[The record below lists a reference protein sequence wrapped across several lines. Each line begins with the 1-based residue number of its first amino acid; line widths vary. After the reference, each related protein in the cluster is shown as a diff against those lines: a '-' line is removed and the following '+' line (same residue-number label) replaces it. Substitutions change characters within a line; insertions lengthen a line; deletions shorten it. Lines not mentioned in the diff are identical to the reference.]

1 MEFLYADHL
10 KTKFNVFGHFYNI
23 RIGNKIFHCRSSLEI
38 VLKSQKKWSNGPA
51 DAVVVMMN
59 PGSSVPLDKSY
70 KPKLFSSGEV
80 CSPNW
85 KKESI
90 PTRPDNAQYQLMR
103 LMLLNNWKYVQVLN
117 LSDLRNGNSGKFSIE
132 FEEASRL
139 DASNPHCITH
149 KNRRAELVKSLKTK
163 LNGPVIA
170 AWGSVKVLKESAQK
184 LIELQ
189 PDVIGLKLDDP
200 WYRYASPYMKDKKL
214 DWLEKMNLMVKKL

>member
-1 MEFLYADHL
+1 
-10 KTKFNVFGHFYNI
+10 
-23 RIGNKIFHCRSSLEI
+23 
-38 VLKSQKKWSNGPA
+38 
-51 DAVVVMMN
+51 
-59 PGSSVPLDKSY
+59 
-70 KPKLFSSGEV
+70 
-80 CSPNW
+80 
-85 KKESI
+85 
-90 PTRPDNAQYQLMR
+90 
-103 LMLLNNWKYVQVLN
+103 MLLNNWKYVQVLN

-149 KNRRAELVKSLKTK
+149 EDRRAELVKSIKTR

-214 DWLEKMNLMVKKL
+214 DWLEKMDLMVKKL